1 MHCKSEEIMAKV
13 SANAYLEAVKNIPP
27 EIQKETSFSFAVSD
41 KIHALLTDKGM
52 TQKELARKMKKT
64 EAEISVWLSGQH
76 NFTLRTLAKISVV
89 LGEDLI
95 QVPK

>member
-1 MHCKSEEIMAKV
+1 MKSTNV
-13 SANAYLEAVKNIPP
+13 YLEAIRNVPL
-27 EIQKETSFSFAVSD
+27 EIQKETSFGFAVSD

-52 TQKELARKMKKT
+52 TQKELAKKMGKT
-64 EAEISVWLSGQH
+64 EAEVSVWLSGQH

-95 QVPK
+95 QI

>member
-1 MHCKSEEIMAKV
+1 MKST
-13 SANAYLEAVKNIPP
+13 NAYLEAVKNIPL

-41 KIHALLTDKGM
+41 KIHQLLAQKRM
-52 TQKELARKMKKT
+52 TQKELAKKMGKT
-64 EAEISVWLSGQH
+64 EAEVSVWLSGQH

-95 QVPK
+95 LFSK

>member
-1 MHCKSEEIMAKV
+1 MKSTNV
-13 SANAYLEAVKNIPP
+13 YLEAIKNIPL

-41 KIHALLTDKGM
+41 KIHTLLTDKGM
-52 TQKELARKMKKT
+52 TQKELAKRMGKT
-64 EAEISVWLSGQH
+64 EAEVSVWLSGQH

-95 QVPK
+95 QIYR

>member
-1 MHCKSEEIMAKV
+1 MKST
-13 SANAYLEAVKNIPP
+13 NAYLEAVRNIPL

-41 KIHALLTDKGM
+41 KIHQLLTNKGM
-52 TQKELARKMKKT
+52 TQKELAKKMGKT
-64 EAEISVWLSGQH
+64 EAEVSVWLSGQH

-95 QVPK
+95 LVSK

>member
-1 MHCKSEEIMAKV
+1 MKSTNV
-13 SANAYLEAVKNIPP
+13 YLEAIRNVPL

-52 TQKELARKMKKT
+52 TQKELAKKMGKT
-64 EAEISVWLSGQH
+64 EAEVSVWLSGQH
-76 NFTLRTLAKISVV
+76 NFTKISVV

-95 QVPK
+95 QI

>member
-1 MHCKSEEIMAKV
+1 MKST
-13 SANAYLEAVKNIPP
+13 NAYLEAIKNIPL

-41 KIHALLTDKGM
+41 KIHALLTNKGM
-52 TQKELARKMKKT
+52 TQKELAKRMGKT
-64 EAEISVWLSGQH
+64 EAEVSVWLSGQH

-95 QVPK
+95 QISK